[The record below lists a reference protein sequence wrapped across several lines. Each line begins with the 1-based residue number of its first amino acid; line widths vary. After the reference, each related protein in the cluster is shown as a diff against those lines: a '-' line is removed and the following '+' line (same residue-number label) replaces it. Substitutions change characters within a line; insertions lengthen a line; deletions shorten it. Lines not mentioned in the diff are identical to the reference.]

1 MSKRANGTPAILI
14 MIFLFSSIILL
25 QQGVLGQQ
33 PNQTSSKNITARVA
47 PQGTTLEVSNKTSPA
62 PNVILATPAQTQ
74 TTPSTQPSSSS
85 NGGAPMSSGGGSP
98 NMTGFTNAA
107 NLTLKDKIFP
117 IKYNITGGKLV
128 GLLPDKDKTTVVA
141 VLSPGGSGEKSM
153 IFTIELPRNVIDSKG
168 QGNTDTKF
176 VVKIDNK
183 GVDYKEVANNLNARI
198 LGIDFSKGDRV
209 VEITGTQ
216 MTP

>member
-1 MSKRANGTPAILI
+1 MSKRANGIPAILI
-14 MIFLFSSIILL
+14 TIFLFSSILLL
-25 QQGVLGQQ
+25 QQGVLGLQ

-47 PQGTTLEVSNKTSPA
+47 PQGTTLEVSNKTSTV
-62 PNVILATPAQTQ
+62 PNATLATPAQTQ
-74 TTPSTQPSSSS
+74 NTPSTQPPSSS
-85 NGGAPMSSGGGSP
+85 NGGAPMSSGSGSP

-141 VLSPGGSGEKSM
+141 VLSPGGSGEKNM

-183 GVDYKEVANNLNARI
+183 GVEYKDLANNLNARI

>member
-1 MSKRANGTPAILI
+1 MSKTVKNGIPAILI
-14 MIFLFSSIILL
+14 MIFLFSSITVL
-25 QQGVLGQQ
+25 QQGVLGLQ
-33 PNQTSSKNITARVA
+33 PNQTSSKNITSQAT
-47 PQGTTLEVSNKTSPA
+47 PQGTSLGSNETSTVPNAA
-62 PNVILATPAQTQ
+62 PATPAQTQ
-74 TTPSTQPSSSS
+74 TTPSPQPPSSS
-85 NGGAPMSSGGGSP
+85 NGAAMSSGSP

-128 GLLPDKDKTTVVA
+128 GLLPDKDKTALVA
-141 VLSPGGSGEKSM
+141 VLSPGGSGEKNM

>member
-1 MSKRANGTPAILI
+1 
-14 MIFLFSSIILL
+14 MIFLFTSIAVLH
-25 QQGVLGQQ
+25 QGVLGLQ
-33 PNQTSSKNITARVA
+33 PNQTSSKNITSQAT
-47 PQGTTLEVSNKTSPA
+47 PQGTSLGSNKTSTV
-62 PNVILATPAQTQ
+62 PNATLATPAQTQ
-74 TTPSTQPSSSS
+74 TTPSPQPPSSS
-85 NGGAPMSSGGGSP
+85 NGGAPMSSGTP

-128 GLLPDKDKTTVVA
+128 GLLPDKDKTTLVA
-141 VLSPGGSGEKSM
+141 VLSPGGSGEKNM

-168 QGNTDTKF
+168 QGNTDIKF

-183 GVDYKEVANNLNARI
+183 GVEYKDLANNLNARI

>member
-1 MSKRANGTPAILI
+1 MSKRANGIPAILI
-14 MIFLFSSIILL
+14 TIFLFSSILLL
-25 QQGVLGQQ
+25 QQGVLGLQ

-47 PQGTTLEVSNKTSPA
+47 PQGTTLEVSNKTSTV
-62 PNVILATPAQTQ
+62 PNATLATPAQTQ
-74 TTPSTQPSSSS
+74 NTPSTQPPSSS
-85 NGGAPMSSGGGSP
+85 NGGAPMSSGSGSP

-141 VLSPGGSGEKSM
+141 VLSPGGSGEKNM

-183 GVDYKEVANNLNARI
+183 GVDYKEVADNLNARI

>member
-1 MSKRANGTPAILI
+1 MSKRANGIPAILI

-47 PQGTTLEVSNKTSPA
+47 PQGTILEVSNKTSTVPNAA
-62 PNVILATPAQTQ
+62 PATPAQTQ
-74 TTPSTQPSSSS
+74 TTPSTQPPSSS
-85 NGGAPMSSGGGSP
+85 NGGTPMSSGSP

-128 GLLPDKDKTTVVA
+128 GLLPDKDKTTLVA
-141 VLSPGGSGEKSM
+141 VLSH
-153 IFTIELPRNVIDSKG
+153 
-168 QGNTDTKF
+168 TKF

-183 GVDYKEVANNLNARI
+183 GVEYKDLANNLNARI

>member
-1 MSKRANGTPAILI
+1 MGKRANGIPAILI

-33 PNQTSSKNITARVA
+33 TNQTSSKNITARVA
-47 PQGTTLEVSNKTSPA
+47 PQGTTLEVSNKTSTV
-62 PNVILATPAQTQ
+62 PNAILATPAQTQ
-74 TTPSTQPSSSS
+74 TTPSTQPPSSS
-85 NGGAPMSSGGGSP
+85 NGGAPMSSGSGSP

-117 IKYNITGGKLV
+117 IKYNITGGKLL
-128 GLLPDKDKTTVVA
+128 GLVADNDKTTVVA
-141 VLSPGGSGEKSM
+141 VISPGGSGKM
-153 IFTIELPRNVIDSKG
+153 VLTIELPRNVIDSKG

-183 GVDYKEVANNLNARI
+183 GVEYKDLANNLNARI

>member
-1 MSKRANGTPAILI
+1 MSKRPNGIPAILI

-25 QQGVLGQQ
+25 QQGVLALQ

-47 PQGTTLEVSNKTSPA
+47 PQGTTLEVSNKTTPG
-62 PNVILATPAQTQ
+62 PNVTLATPAQTQ
-74 TTPSTQPSSSS
+74 TTPSTQPPSS
-85 NGGAPMSSGGGSP
+85 NGGAPMSSRSGSP

-141 VLSPGGSGEKSM
+141 VLSPGGSGKM
-153 IFTIELPRNVIDSKG
+153 VLTIELPRNVIDSKG
-168 QGNTDTKF
+168 QGNTDIKF

>member
-1 MSKRANGTPAILI
+1 
-14 MIFLFSSIILL
+14 MIFLFTSIAVLH
-25 QQGVLGQQ
+25 QGVLGLQ
-33 PNQTSSKNITARVA
+33 PNQTSSKNITSQAT
-47 PQGTTLEVSNKTSPA
+47 PQGTSLGSNKTSTV
-62 PNVILATPAQTQ
+62 PNAILATPAQTQ
-74 TTPSTQPSSSS
+74 TTPSPQPPSSS
-85 NGGAPMSSGGGSP
+85 NGGAPMSSGTP

-117 IKYNITGGKLV
+117 IKYNITGGKLL
-128 GLLPDKDKTTVVA
+128 GLVADNDKTTVVA
-141 VLSPGGSGEKSM
+141 VLSPGGSGEKNM

-183 GVDYKEVANNLNARI
+183 GVEYKDLANNLNARI
-198 LGIDFSKGDRV
+198 LGIDYSKGDRV

>member
-1 MSKRANGTPAILI
+1 MSKRANGIPAILI

-85 NGGAPMSSGGGSP
+85 NGGAPMSSGSGSP

>member
-1 MSKRANGTPAILI
+1 MGKRANGIPAILI

-33 PNQTSSKNITARVA
+33 TNQTSSKNITARVA
-47 PQGTTLEVSNKTSPA
+47 PQGTTLEVSNKTSTV
-62 PNVILATPAQTQ
+62 PNAILATPAQTQ
-74 TTPSTQPSSSS
+74 TTPSPQPPSSS
-85 NGGAPMSSGGGSP
+85 NGGAPMSSGTP

-117 IKYNITGGKLV
+117 IKYNITGGKLR
-128 GLLPDKDKTTVVA
+128 GLVADNDKTTVVA
-141 VLSPGGSGEKSM
+141 VISPGGSGKM
-153 IFTIELPRNVIDSKG
+153 VLTIELPRNVIDSKG
-168 QGNTDTKF
+168 QGNTDIKF

-183 GVDYKEVANNLNARI
+183 GVEYKDLANNLNARI

>member
-1 MSKRANGTPAILI
+1 
-14 MIFLFSSIILL
+14 MIFLFTSILLL
-25 QQGVLGQQ
+25 QQGVLALQ
-33 PNQTSSKNITARVA
+33 PNQTSSKNITSQAT
-47 PQGTTLEVSNKTSPA
+47 PQGTSLGSNKTSTV
-62 PNVILATPAQTQ
+62 PNATLATPAQTQ
-74 TTPSTQPSSSS
+74 TTPSPQPPSSS
-85 NGGAPMSSGGGSP
+85 NGGAPMSSGTP

-128 GLLPDKDKTTVVA
+128 GLLPDKDKTTLVA
-141 VLSPGGSGEKSM
+141 VLSPGGSGEKNM

-168 QGNTDTKF
+168 QGNTDIKF

-183 GVDYKEVANNLNARI
+183 GVEYKDLANNLNARI

>member
-1 MSKRANGTPAILI
+1 MSKRANGIPAILI

-25 QQGVLGQQ
+25 QQGVLALQ

-47 PQGTTLEVSNKTSPA
+47 PQGTTLEVSNKTTPG
-62 PNVILATPAQTQ
+62 PNVTLATPAQTQ
-74 TTPSTQPSSSS
+74 TTPSTQPPSS
-85 NGGAPMSSGGGSP
+85 NGGAPMSSGSGSGSP

-141 VLSPGGSGEKSM
+141 VLSPGGSGKM
-153 IFTIELPRNVIDSKG
+153 VLTIELPRNVIDSKG
-168 QGNTDTKF
+168 QGNTDIKF

>member
-1 MSKRANGTPAILI
+1 MSKTVKNGMPAILI
-14 MIFLFSSIILL
+14 MIFLFSSITVL
-25 QQGVLGQQ
+25 QQGVLGLQ
-33 PNQTSSKNITARVA
+33 PNQTSSKNITSQAT
-47 PQGTTLEVSNKTSPA
+47 PQGTSLGSNKTSTVPSTT
-62 PNVILATPAQTQ
+62 PATPAQTQ
-74 TTPSTQPSSSS
+74 TAPS
-85 NGGAPMSSGGGSP
+85 PMSSGSP

-141 VLSPGGSGEKSM
+141 VLSPGGSGEKNM

-183 GVDYKEVANNLNARI
+183 GVEYKDLANNLNARI

>member
-1 MSKRANGTPAILI
+1 MTKRANGIPAILI

-47 PQGTTLEVSNKTSPA
+47 PQGTTLEVSNKTSTV
-62 PNVILATPAQTQ
+62 PNAASITPAQTQ
-74 TTPSTQPSSSS
+74 STPSTQPPSSS
-85 NGGAPMSSGGGSP
+85 NGGASMSNGSASP

-141 VLSPGGSGEKSM
+141 VLSPGGSGEKNM

>member
-1 MSKRANGTPAILI
+1 MSKRTNGIPGILI
-14 MIFLFSSIILL
+14 MIFLFSSITVL
-25 QQGVLGQQ
+25 QQGVLGLQ
-33 PNQTSSKNITARVA
+33 PNQTSSKNITSQAT
-47 PQGTTLEVSNKTSPA
+47 PQGTSLGSNKTSA
-62 PNVILATPAQTQ
+62 VSNATVATPAQTQ
-74 TTPSTQPSSSS
+74 PTPSSQSPSSS
-85 NGGAPMSSGGGSP
+85 NGGAPMSSGSP

-141 VLSPGGSGEKSM
+141 VLSPGGSGEKNM

-183 GVDYKEVANNLNARI
+183 GVEYKDLANNLNARI

>member
-1 MSKRANGTPAILI
+1 MSKRANGIPAILI

-25 QQGVLGQQ
+25 QQGVLALQ
-33 PNQTSSKNITARVA
+33 PNQTSSKNITSQAT
-47 PQGTTLEVSNKTSPA
+47 PQGTSLGVNKTSPG
-62 PNVILATPAQTQ
+62 PNATLATPAQTQ
-74 TTPSTQPSSSS
+74 TTPSTQPPSSS
-85 NGGAPMSSGGGSP
+85 NGGAPMSSGSGSGSP

-141 VLSPGGSGEKSM
+141 VLSPGGSGKM
-153 IFTIELPRNVIDSKG
+153 VLTIELPRNVIDSKG

>member
-1 MSKRANGTPAILI
+1 MSKRANGIPAILI

-74 TTPSTQPSSSS
+74 TTPSTQTSSSS

>member
-1 MSKRANGTPAILI
+1 

-33 PNQTSSKNITARVA
+33 PNQTSSKNITSQAT
-47 PQGTTLEVSNKTSPA
+47 PQGTSLGINKTSPG
-62 PNVILATPAQTQ
+62 PNATLATPAQTQ
-74 TTPSTQPSSSS
+74 STPSTQPPSSS
-85 NGGAPMSSGGGSP
+85 NGGAPMSSGSGSP

-141 VLSPGGSGEKSM
+141 VLSPGGSGKM
-153 IFTIELPRNVIDSKG
+153 VLTIELPRNVIDSKG

>member
-1 MSKRANGTPAILI
+1 
-14 MIFLFSSIILL
+14 MIFLFTSIAVLH
-25 QQGVLGQQ
+25 QGVLGLQ
-33 PNQTSSKNITARVA
+33 PNQTSSKNITSQAT
-47 PQGTTLEVSNKTSPA
+47 PQGTSLGSNKTSTV
-62 PNVILATPAQTQ
+62 PNATLATPAQTQ
-74 TTPSTQPSSSS
+74 TTPSPQPPSSS
-85 NGGAPMSSGGGSP
+85 NGGAPMSSGTP

-128 GLLPDKDKTTVVA
+128 GLLPDKDKTTLVA
-141 VLSPGGSGEKSM
+141 VLSPGGSGEKNM

-168 QGNTDTKF
+168 QGNTDIKF

-183 GVDYKEVANNLNARI
+183 GVEYKDLANNLNARI
-198 LGIDFSKGDRV
+198 LGIDYSKGDRV

>member
-1 MSKRANGTPAILI
+1 MGKRANGIPAILI

-33 PNQTSSKNITARVA
+33 TNQTSSKNITARVA
-47 PQGTTLEVSNKTSPA
+47 PQGTTLEVSNKTSTV
-62 PNVILATPAQTQ
+62 PNATLATPAQTQ
-74 TTPSTQPSSSS
+74 TTPSPQPPSSS
-85 NGGAPMSSGGGSP
+85 NGGAPMSSGTP

-117 IKYNITGGKLV
+117 IKYNITGGKLL
-128 GLLPDKDKTTVVA
+128 GLVADNDKTTVVA
-141 VLSPGGSGEKSM
+141 VISPGGSGKM
-153 IFTIELPRNVIDSKG
+153 VLTIELPRNVIDSKG

-176 VVKIDNK
+176 LVKIDGK

-198 LGIDFSKGDRV
+198 LGIDFSKDNRII
-209 VEITGTQ
+209 EISGTQ

>member
-1 MSKRANGTPAILI
+1 MTKRANGIPAILI

-25 QQGVLGQQ
+25 QQGVLALQ

-47 PQGTTLEVSNKTSPA
+47 PQGTTLEVSNKTSTV
-62 PNVILATPAQTQ
+62 PNAASITPAQTQ
-74 TTPSTQPSSSS
+74 TTPSTQSPSS
-85 NGGAPMSSGGGSP
+85 NAGAPTSSGSP

-107 NLTLKDKIFP
+107 NLTLKDRIFP
-117 IKYNITGGKLV
+117 IKYNITGGKLL
-128 GLLPDKDKTTVVA
+128 GLLPDKDKTTLVA
-141 VLSPGGSGEKSM
+141 VLSPEGSGEKNM

>member
-1 MSKRANGTPAILI
+1 MSKRANGIPAILI

>member
-1 MSKRANGTPAILI
+1 MSKRANGIPAILI

-47 PQGTTLEVSNKTSPA
+47 PQGTILEVSNKTSTVPNAA
-62 PNVILATPAQTQ
+62 PATPAQTQ
-74 TTPSTQPSSSS
+74 TTPSTQPPSSS
-85 NGGAPMSSGGGSP
+85 NGGTPMSSGSP
-98 NMTGFTNAA
+98 NMTGFTNVA

-141 VLSPGGSGEKSM
+141 VLSPGGSGEKNM

-183 GVDYKEVANNLNARI
+183 GVEYKDLANNLNARI

>member
-1 MSKRANGTPAILI
+1 
-14 MIFLFSSIILL
+14 MIFLFTSIAVLH
-25 QQGVLGQQ
+25 QGVLGLQ
-33 PNQTSSKNITARVA
+33 PNQTSSKNITSQAT
-47 PQGTTLEVSNKTSPA
+47 PQGTSLGSNKTSTV
-62 PNVILATPAQTQ
+62 PNATLATPAQTQ
-74 TTPSTQPSSSS
+74 TTPSPQPPSSS
-85 NGGAPMSSGGGSP
+85 NGGAPMSSGTP

-128 GLLPDKDKTTVVA
+128 GLLPDKDKTTLVA
-141 VLSPGGSGEKSM
+141 VLSPGGSGEKNM

-183 GVDYKEVANNLNARI
+183 GVEYKDLANNLNARI

>member
-1 MSKRANGTPAILI
+1 MSKRANGIPAILI
-14 MIFLFSSIILL
+14 MIFMFSSIILL

-47 PQGTTLEVSNKTSPA
+47 PQGTTLEVSNKTSTV
-62 PNVILATPAQTQ
+62 PNATLATPAQTQ
-74 TTPSTQPSSSS
+74 TTPSTQPPSSS
-85 NGGAPMSSGGGSP
+85 NGRAPMSSGSGSP

-107 NLTLKDKIFP
+107 NLILKDKIFP

-128 GLLPDKDKTTVVA
+128 GLLPDKDKTTLVA
-141 VLSPGGSGEKSM
+141 VLSPGGSGEKNM

-168 QGNTDTKF
+168 QGNTDIKF

-183 GVDYKEVANNLNARI
+183 GVEYKDLANNLNARI

>member
-1 MSKRANGTPAILI
+1 MSKRANGIPAILI

-33 PNQTSSKNITARVA
+33 PNQTSSKNITSQAT
-47 PQGTTLEVSNKTSPA
+47 PQGTSLGINKTSPG
-62 PNVILATPAQTQ
+62 PNATLATPAQTQ
-74 TTPSTQPSSSS
+74 STPSTQPPSSS
-85 NGGAPMSSGGGSP
+85 NGGAPMSSGSGSP

-141 VLSPGGSGEKSM
+141 VLSPGGSDKM
-153 IFTIELPRNVIDSKG
+153 VLTIELPRNVIDSKG
-168 QGNTDTKF
+168 QGNTDIKF

-183 GVDYKEVANNLNARI
+183 GVDYKEVANNPNARI

>member
-1 MSKRANGTPAILI
+1 MSKRTKCSIPGILI
-14 MIFLFSSIILL
+14 MIFLFTSIAVLH
-25 QQGVLGQQ
+25 QGVLGLQ
-33 PNQTSSKNITARVA
+33 PNQTSSKNITSQAT
-47 PQGTTLEVSNKTSPA
+47 PQGTSLGSNKTSTV
-62 PNVILATPAQTQ
+62 PNATLATPAQTQ
-74 TTPSTQPSSSS
+74 TTPSPQPPSSS
-85 NGGAPMSSGGGSP
+85 NGGAPMSSGSP

-117 IKYNITGGKLV
+117 IKYNITGGKLL
-128 GLLPDKDKTTVVA
+128 GLVADNDKTTVVA
-141 VLSPGGSGEKSM
+141 VLSPGGSGEKNM

-183 GVDYKEVANNLNARI
+183 GVEYKDLANNLNARI

>member
-1 MSKRANGTPAILI
+1 MSKRANGIPAILI

-33 PNQTSSKNITARVA
+33 PNQTSSKNITSQAT
-47 PQGTTLEVSNKTSPA
+47 PQGTSLGINKTSPG
-62 PNVILATPAQTQ
+62 PNATLATPAQTQ
-74 TTPSTQPSSSS
+74 STPSTQPPSSS
-85 NGGAPMSSGGGSP
+85 NGGAPMSSGSGSP

-117 IKYNITGGKLV
+117 IKYNITGGKLI

-141 VLSPGGSGEKSM
+141 VLSPGGSDKM
-153 IFTIELPRNVIDSKG
+153 VLTIELPRNVIDSKG
-168 QGNTDTKF
+168 QGNTDIKF

>member
-1 MSKRANGTPAILI
+1 MSKRANGIPAILI
-14 MIFLFSSIILL
+14 MIFLFSSILLL

-47 PQGTTLEVSNKTSPA
+47 PQGTTLEVSNKTSTV
-62 PNVILATPAQTQ
+62 PNAILATPAQIQ
-74 TTPSTQPSSSS
+74 TTPSTQPPSSS
-85 NGGAPMSSGGGSP
+85 NGGAPMSSGSGSP

-117 IKYNITGGKLV
+117 IKYNITGGKLL
-128 GLLPDKDKTTVVA
+128 GLVADNDKTTVVA
-141 VLSPGGSGEKSM
+141 VISPGGSGKMVLS
-153 IFTIELPRNVIDSKG
+153 IELPRNVIDSKG
-168 QGNTDTKF
+168 QGNTDIKF